1 MISGETHEELKQKV
15 VELEKQLSDVIHAEA
30 ALKNERKFLFEVLY
44 WIDSLVIVIDLNGRI
59 VSFNRSS
66 ERLSGYCFE
75 DVKNKPFWDFL
86 LTNDEMEGVKSAIQ
100 DVVDKGMPNTFQ
112 NYWVSKDGRR
122 YLISWVNS
130 PLGNTDGTIEYILC
144 TGHDIT
150 KRKRAEEA
158 LSNSEMRFRELA
170 DSLPQV
176 IFETDRQGNLT
187 YVNDKAYS
195 VFGYHKKDFDKGMSA
210 LETLIPED
218 RELAATNISR
228 VMEGE
233 NTSRAEYTA
242 LKKDG
247 TTFPISIHSNRIVAG
262 EEVCG
267 IRGVLIDLTEFKNS
281 AAEKRELEI
290 KLQQAQKM
298 EAIGTLAGGIAH
310 DFNNILGALIGYIEL
325 TKLDVTE
332 QNTQNNLNQALVAAD
347 RAKDLVK
354 QILAFSRQTDKER
367 VPVQLD
373 KIAEEVIKFIRA
385 TTPTTIDV
393 RQETDENIGAVFANP
408 TEIHQIIMNF
418 CTNAIHAIGQQNG
431 VLKIKIQN
439 VDVDK
444 NMTTLLPELDPGP
457 YVNFTFAD
465 TGHGMT
471 TETRSRIFDPYFTT
485 KEKGVGTGLGL
496 AVVHGIVK
504 GYDGAISVDSKPG
517 KGTTFNVYLP
527 RIELGDPYSEEI
539 AELPKGG
546 NERILFVDDEKM
558 LVDIGKKMLERLG
571 YKVATRTSPLEAL
584 ELFKAKPHVFDLVI
598 TDQTM
603 PGITGDKFAQKLMQV
618 RSDIP
623 VILCTG
629 YSQIID
635 ENRAQNNGIKA
646 FISKPILLNDMGST
660 VRKVLDQNV
669 VLGS

>member
-1 MISGETHEELKQKV
+1 MISGETRDELKQKV

-30 ALKNERKFLFEVLY
+30 ALKNERKFLFEALY
-44 WIDSLVIVIDLNGRI
+44 WIDSLVIVIDLKGRI
-59 VSFNRSS
+59 VSFNRSI
-66 ERLSGYCFE
+66 ERLSGFCFE
-75 DVKNKPFWDFL
+75 EVKNKIFWDFL
-86 LTNDEMEGVKSAIQ
+86 LIEDEIDEVKAAIQ
-100 DVVDKGMPNTFQ
+100 DVVDKRMPNTIQ
-112 NYWVSKDGRR
+112 NYWVAKDGRKH
-122 YLISWVNS
+122 LISWVNS
-130 PLGNTDGTIEYILC
+130 LLRNAEGSVEYILC
-144 TGHDIT
+144 SGHDIT

-158 LSNSEMRFRELA
+158 LSNSEKRFRELA

-187 YVNDKAYS
+187 YVNQKAYS
-195 VFGYHKKDFDKGMSA
+195 VFGYTKSDLEKGMSA

-218 RELAATNISR
+218 RELAAENISR

-247 TTFPISIHSNRIVAG
+247 TTFPISIHSNRIVDG
-262 EEVCG
+262 QKVCG
-267 IRGVLIDLTEFKNS
+267 IRGVLINLTEFKNA

-325 TKLDVTE
+325 TKLDLTE
-332 QNTQNNLNQALVAAD
+332 QNAQNNLNQALVAAD

-367 VPVQLD
+367 IPVQLD
-373 KIAEEVIKFIRA
+373 KIAAEVIKFIRA
-385 TTPTTIDV
+385 TTPTTIEI
-393 RQETDENIGAVFANP
+393 RQKIDENIGAVFANP

-418 CTNAIHAIGQQNG
+418 GTNAIHAIEQQNG
-431 VLKIKIQN
+431 ILEIKIQN

-444 NMTTLLPELDPGP
+444 NMTALLPELDPGP
-457 YVNFTFAD
+457 YVKFTFAD
-465 TGHGMT
+465 TGHGMAP
-471 TETRSRIFDPYFTT
+471 ETISRIFDPYFTT

-517 KGTTFNVYLP
+517 EGATFTVFLP
-527 RIELGDPYSEEI
+527 RIELAEQFSEEI
-539 AELPKGG
+539 QKLPKGG
-546 NERILFVDDEKM
+546 TERILFVDDEIM
-558 LVDIGKKMLERLG
+558 LIDIGKKMLERLG
-571 YKVATRTSPLEAL
+571 YNVDTRTSPLEAL
-584 ELFKAKPHVFDLVI
+584 ELFKAKPNHFDLVI

-618 RSDIP
+618 RSNIP

-635 ENRAQNNGIKA
+635 EKKAKNNGIRA
-646 FISKPILLNDMGST
+646 FITKPILINDMGAA

-669 VLGS
+669 RTA